1 MIFGYIQKKYMV
13 KIILIRHCETEY
25 NTENKYLGRT
35 NVPLNNAGKNY
46 AKLLAWQFK
55 DENIRRIYSSNLG
68 RTYETADIISAFH
81 SLGVE
86 RVPGLNEIDFGDW
99 EGLTFDEIE
108 RRYKKEA
115 KEYLTDPL
123 NFRFPNGET
132 LQEFN
137 KRILN
142 AFNLILKRHL
152 NEIILIVSHGGTNR
166 IILGK
171 ALNLELEDH
180 WRIKQDIGCIN
191 VIDFLEDTAN
201 VSLMNGTINFV
212 KK

>member
-1 MIFGYIQKKYMV
+1 MV
-13 KIILIRHCETEY
+13 KIILIRHCETDY
-25 NTENKYLGRT
+25 NSENKYLGRT
-35 NVPLNNAGKNY
+35 NVPLNNAGKNH

-55 DENIRRIYSSNLG
+55 DENIKRIYSSNLS

-99 EGLTFDEIE
+99 EGRAFDEIE

-142 AFNLILKRHL
+142 ALNLILKRHL

-180 WRIKQDIGCIN
+180 WQIKQDIGCIN